1 MIIDIHGHLTAP
13 GSLYAGQS
21 MLLAAR
27 GAHGRENLSVNEDE
41 LYAVTERAVRSLDE
55 VGTDLQIISPRPF
68 ALMHSESPAKMV
80 HWWAEANNDV
90 IARQVA
96 MFPGR
101 LAGMAAM
108 PQACDEDP
116 VRWLPELER
125 CVKNLGFVGVL
136 LNPDPSE
143 GQNLRPHLGDE
154 YWYPVYE
161 KIVELGIPALVHST
175 ACKNARETYSS
186 HFSAEE
192 TIAVLSVLN
201 SRVLLDFPGLQLI
214 ISHGGGSVPYQ
225 IGRWRAGRLRRPNP
239 GGLPDATFDE
249 SLRRLWFDTCLYSD
263 LALELLFR
271 TAGTDRCLFGT
282 EHPGTGTVLDPST
295 GRLLDDVK
303 YTIDNIPSLTAAE
316 RAAIYSGNAL
326 SLFPLDA
333 HLARRPAADADAV
346 TTS

>member
-1 MIIDIHGHLTAP
+1 MIIDIHGHLNAP

-21 MLLAAR
+21 MMLACR
-27 GAHGRENLSVNEDE
+27 GAHGNEGLSVDEDDLRE
-41 LYAVTERAVRSLDE
+41 LAARTVAAMDE

-68 ALMHSESPAKMV
+68 ALIHSESPAKIV
-80 HWWAEANNDV
+80 HWWAEANNNV
-90 IARQVA
+90 VARQVA

-108 PQACDEDP
+108 PQAHDEDP
-116 VRWLPELER
+116 ARWLPELER
-125 CVKNLGFVGVL
+125 CVRELGFVGVL

-143 GQNLRPHLGDE
+143 GLNMLPNLGDR

-161 KIVELGIPALVHST
+161 KIVELGIPVLVHST
-175 ACKNARETYSS
+175 ACKNPRETYSS

-201 SRVLLDFPGLQLI
+201 SRVLLDFPDLQLI

-225 IGRWRAGRLRRPNP
+225 IGRWRAGRLRRGSP
-239 GGLPDATFDE
+239 GGLPDATFDA

-271 TAGTDRCLFGT
+271 TVGTGRCMFGT
-282 EHPGTGTVLDPST
+282 ERPGTGTVRDPAT
-295 GRLLDDVK
+295 GHMMDDVK
-303 YTIDNIPSLTAAE
+303 YTIDGIASLTDDD
-316 RAAIYSGNAL
+316 RSAIYSGNAL
-326 SLFPLDA
+326 SLFRLDA
-333 HLARRPAADADAV
+333 QLTAPLP
-346 TTS
+346 

>member
-1 MIIDIHGHLTAP
+1 MIIDIHGHLNAP

-21 MLLAAR
+21 MMLASR
-27 GAHGRENLSVNEDE
+27 GAHGNENLAVNDDE
-41 LYAVTERAVRSLDE
+41 LRALTERTVASMDE

-68 ALMHSESPAKMV
+68 ALLHSESPAKIV
-80 HWWAEANNDV
+80 HWWAEANNNV
-90 IARQVA
+90 IARQVS

-108 PQACDEDP
+108 PQAHDEDP
-116 VRWLPELER
+116 ARWLPELER
-125 CVKNLGFVGVL
+125 CVRELGFVGVL

-143 GQNLRPHLGDE
+143 GLNLLPNLGDE

-161 KIVELGIPALVHST
+161 KIVELGVPALVHST
-175 ACKNARETYSS
+175 ACKNPRETYSS

-201 SRVLLDFPGLQLI
+201 SRVLLDFPDLPLI

-225 IGRWRAGRLRRPNP
+225 IGRWRAGRLRSRNP
-239 GGLPDATFDE
+239 GGLPDATFDD

-271 TAGTDRCLFGT
+271 TVGTDRCLFGT
-282 EHPGTGTVLDPST
+282 ERPGTGTVLDPVT
-295 GRLLDDVK
+295 GHMMDDVK
-303 YTIDNIPSLTAAE
+303 STIDSIASLTGE
-316 RAAIYSGNAL
+316 QRSAIYAGNAL
-326 SLFPLDA
+326 SLFRLDA
-333 HLARRPAADADAV
+333 HIAAAR
-346 TTS
+346 

>member
-1 MIIDIHGHLTAP
+1 MIIDIHGHLNAP
-13 GSLYAGQS
+13 ASLYAGQS
-21 MLLAAR
+21 MMLASR
-27 GAHGRENLSVNEDE
+27 GAHGNENLSVGEEE
-41 LYAVTERAVRSLDE
+41 LYAVTERTVRSMDE

-68 ALMHSESPAKMV
+68 ALIHSESPAKMV

-96 MFPGR
+96 MFPTR

-108 PQACDEDP
+108 PQAFEEDP

-125 CVKNLGFVGVL
+125 CVRELGFVGVM

-143 GQNLRPHLGDE
+143 GQNLLPNLGDE

-175 ACKNARETYSS
+175 ACKNSRETYSS

-192 TIAVLSVLN
+192 TIAILSVLN
-201 SRVLLDFPGLQLI
+201 SRVFLDFPDLQVI

-225 IGRWRAGRLRRPNP
+225 VGRWRAGRLRQRNP

-249 SLRRLWFDTCLYSD
+249 SLRRFWFDTSLYSD

-271 TAGTDRCLFGT
+271 TVGSDRCMLGT
-282 EHPGTGTVLDPST
+282 ERPGTGTVMDPQT
-295 GRLLDDVK
+295 GHTMDDVK
-303 YTIDNIPSLTAAE
+303 YTIDNIASLTDAD

-326 SLFPLDA
+326 SLFDLRA
-333 HLARRPAADADAV
+333 HVGVGER
-346 TTS
+346 